1 MRFEAAVV
9 VSRPIEE
16 VFAFLSNPFSSP
28 RRGGGSLGFRVTPP
42 GPIGLGSTLRL
53 RMAAFGL
60 ERTINGAITEWA
72 PPRAATLSLANEGP
86 LRSGTVRTTL
96 EATTEGTKALTVM
109 EINPRG
115 IWKLL
120 SPLVRP
126 YLRRQMITR
135 NQNMKRL
142 LESGRG

>member
-1 MRFEAAVV
+1 MRFEDAVV

-53 RMAAFGL
+53 RMVAFGL
-60 ERTINGAITEWA
+60 ERTFSGVITEWD
-72 PPRAATLSLANEGP
+72 PPRTATLSLANEGP
-86 LRSGTVRTTL
+86 VRSGTIRTTL
-96 EATTEGTKALTVM
+96 EATTEGTTARTVT
-109 EINPRG
+109 EIKPRG
-115 IWKLL
+115 IWRLL

-126 YLRRQMITR
+126 YLRRQSITR

-142 LESGRG
+142 LESGQR